1 MLGNIKGYIDFTSN
15 LSFSPDGINEV
26 FELSGQE
33 IRAKT
38 SLYLENSIKYN
49 DLMEYK
55 PVYNSEDNLI
65 GYDLYIE

>member
-26 FELSGQE
+26 FELSSQE

-49 DLMEYK
+49 
-55 PVYNSEDNLI
+55 STSR
-65 GYDLYIE
+65 